1 MIIFIFFMGWAID
14 NIYARF
20 AADVVFFAPCDA
32 KTLLLFS
39 NLKFFKSLLLIIM
52 VEGN

>member
-1 MIIFIFFMGWAID
+1 MIIFIFFLRRANG
-14 NIYARF
+14 NILDRF

-32 KTLLLFS
+32 KTLLLLF
-39 NLKFFKSLLLIIM
+39 NLMLFKSLLLIIM